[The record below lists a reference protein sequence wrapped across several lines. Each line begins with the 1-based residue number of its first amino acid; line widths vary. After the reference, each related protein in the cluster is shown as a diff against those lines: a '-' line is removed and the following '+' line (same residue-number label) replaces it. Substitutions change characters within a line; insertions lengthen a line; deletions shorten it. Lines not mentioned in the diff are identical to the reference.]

1 MKRGFF
7 VSRRVN
13 APYLHD
19 MKQHIFLANVA
30 MTTLALWTM
39 TAQGQI
45 TVNEG
50 DLPQGG
56 SDYVFQ
62 NLTPDLLL
70 DVASSGP
77 GWIWDF
83 SSLEPV
89 DSAVVEVKDIDEAS
103 FTSQLVFNSFFDP
116 SYESD
121 HFYTFLNL
129 PDLGDLGGDVG
140 GGLPIELEEVV
151 GYHQFAG
158 GTYNQVG
165 LGLSVSGF
173 ELPVPFDD
181 IDEVH
186 PVPLTVDASLE
197 STASYVVEVPETFTY
212 AVDQTRVSEVD
223 GYGTLLL
230 PDGTSHEVLR
240 LRSTVTSDD
249 SVYIALAGEGFAF
262 ERETVTYTWLGD
274 GGMPWMEV
282 STTLGVPTV
291 VRYQGAAP
299 AEPDTGG
306 TDGVSTLTQIHP
318 LFPNPAHSGQT
329 ITLGSDVQAM
339 WSVWSATG
347 SKQMCIRGMLLS
359 TEGWA
364 PGIYLIQNEAT
375 GVTRRLVV
383 R

>member
-1 MKRGFF
+1 
-7 VSRRVN
+7 
-13 APYLHD
+13 
-19 MKQHIFLANVA
+19 MKQHFFFAAMATFVA
-30 MTTLALWTM
+30 WTM
-39 TAQGQI
+39 ADRAHGQI
-45 TVNEG
+45 TVTEG
-50 DLPQGG
+50 DMPQGG
-56 SDYVFQ
+56 TDHVFQ

-70 DVASSGP
+70 DFEASGP

-83 SSLEPV
+83 SELEPV
-89 DSAVVEVKDIDEAS
+89 DSTVVEVQDIGDAS
-103 FTSQLVFNSFFDP
+103 FTALFTFDNAFLYP
-116 SYESD
+116 ETQAD
-121 HFYTFLNL
+121 HFYTFLNI

-140 GGLPIELEEVV
+140 GGVPIELDEVV
-151 GYHQFAG
+151 GYHQYAG

-165 LGLSVSGF
+165 IGLSVSGI

-186 PVPLTVDASLE
+186 PVPLTVDATLE

-212 AVDQTRVSEVD
+212 AVDQNRYSEVD

-230 PDGTSHEVLR
+230 PDGSSHEVLR
-240 LRSTVTSDD
+240 LKSTVTSDD
-249 SVYIALAGEGFAF
+249 SVYVTLAGQGFAF
-262 ERETVTYTWLGD
+262 ERETVTYSWLSD

-299 AEPDTGG
+299 SQPDTGG
-306 TDGVSTLTQIHP
+306 TDGVSTLIPTLP
-318 LFPNPAHSGQT
+318 LFPNPAHAGQT
-329 ITLGSDVQAM
+329 IALGADAQAT
-339 WSVWSATG
+339 WSVWNASG
-347 SKQMCIRGMLLS
+347 SQHMGVRGTWLS

-364 PGIYLIQNEAT
+364 PGMYLVQNEAT